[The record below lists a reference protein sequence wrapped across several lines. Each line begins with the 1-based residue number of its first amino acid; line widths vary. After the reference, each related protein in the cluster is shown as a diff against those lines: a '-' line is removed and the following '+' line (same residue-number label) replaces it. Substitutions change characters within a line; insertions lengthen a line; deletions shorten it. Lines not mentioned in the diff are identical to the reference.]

1 MKIAKVDAI
10 PFKIPIRKEVG
21 TLRSAVVTMNSA
33 DHVLIRVTAD
43 DGTEGY
49 AEAHE
54 RPTIYGETQ
63 ASITRIVNDYIGPGI
78 IGMEICD
85 TEKILDKIDKYG
97 SNYTAKGAV
106 DTAVHDA
113 LTKILGLPIYK
124 YYGGW
129 GEPKARAVAPV
140 SIYPPEKTAEK
151 VMEMHEKYG
160 INGFKLKAGV
170 DPKRD
175 VAAVKAVRE
184 ALGSD
189 AVIYVD
195 INQGYSPEV
204 AISTIH
210 KMEEYDIAWV
220 EEPVQ
225 VEDYAGKAKV
235 GQNISVPV
243 LLDESV
249 WTPRSVMS
257 NIRMGI
263 GGVISI
269 KSARTGVSKS
279 RKIAIMAECAN
290 IPCITGTGRDSA
302 IGAVANAHIVAGFK
316 NVLMGEITDFTVYEA
331 QIIQE
336 QLRLED
342 GYLYLPDGNGLG
354 VNIAWDVLEKYRID
368 K

>member
-1 MKIAKVDAI
+1 M
-10 PFKIPIRKEVG
+10 
-21 TLRSAVVTMNSA
+21 
-33 DHVLIRVTAD
+33 
-43 DGTEGY
+43 
-49 AEAHE
+49 
-54 RPTIYGETQ
+54 
-63 ASITRIVNDYIGPGI
+63 NDYIGPGI
-78 IGMEICD
+78 KGMEICD

-113 LTKILGLPIYK
+113 LAKILGLPIYK
-124 YYGGW
+124 YCGGW
-129 GEPKARAVAPV
+129 GEPKVRAAAPI
-140 SIYPPEKTAEK
+140 SLYPPEKTVEK

-160 INGFKLKAGV
+160 INSFKLKAGV

-184 ALGSD
+184 VLGPD

-204 AISTIH
+204 AIRTIH

-225 VEDYAGKAKV
+225 MEDYTGKAKV
-235 GQNISVPV
+235 GQNISVPI

-249 WTPRSVMS
+249 WTPRSVMA

-269 KSARTGVSKS
+269 KSARTGVGNS

-316 NVLMGEITDFTVYEA
+316 NVIMGELTDFTVYEA

-336 QLRLED
+336 QLRLKD

-354 VNIAWDVLEKYRID
+354 VTIAEDVLERYRID